1 MTAVA
6 AERFRTIEALLAD
19 AVDSHVCPAAAAE
32 VGTSSGPVWQA
43 AAGWLDDTAQRP
55 ASIDT
60 VFDLASLTKVIV
72 TTTLAMRHV
81 DAGRVTL
88 ATRVGERLPTW
99 EGRDRAHVTVADL
112 LAHASGLS
120 AYLPF
125 YRDHV
130 GRREFETAICRLPL
144 EYVPRSRAIYSDLGF
159 ILLGFLLEDLAGSRL
174 DEQFSGLCAEWGV
187 DDLLFRPAAA
197 DHTRIAPTG
206 VDPWRGRCLRGEV
219 HDGNAWALGGVAG
232 HAGLFGSAPAVGT
245 FARRLLAEARGAT
258 PAARRLAS
266 PAVLERFLRR
276 TDVPGSSRALGW
288 DTMLPTS
295 SCGPK
300 MHATAIGHTGFTG
313 TSLWIDVETDA
324 YFVLLT
330 NRVHPDPANEAILT
344 LRPTFHSLA
353 IDALRPG

>member
-1 MTAVA
+1 
-6 AERFRTIEALLAD
+6 
-19 AVDSHVCPAAAAE
+19 
-32 VGTSSGPVWQA
+32 
-43 AAGWLDDTAQRP
+43 
-55 ASIDT
+55 
-60 VFDLASLTKVIV
+60 
-72 TTTLAMRHV
+72 
-81 DAGRVTL
+81 
-88 ATRVGERLPTW
+88 
-99 EGRDRAHVTVADL
+99 VTVGDL

-130 GRREFETAICRLPL
+130 GRREFEAAICRLPL
-144 EYVPRSRAIYSDLGF
+144 EYVPRSRSIYSDLGF

-174 DEQFSGLCAEWGV
+174 DEQFAGLCAAWGV
-187 DDLLFRPAAA
+187 GDLLFRPAAA

-219 HDGNAWALGGVAG
+219 HDGNAWALAGTAG

-245 FARRLLAEARGAT
+245 FARRVLADARGAT
-258 PAARRLAS
+258 PRGERLAS
-266 PAVLERFLRR
+266 AAVLERFLRR

-295 SCGPK
+295 SCGPA

-313 TSLWIDVETDA
+313 TSLWIDLHADA

-330 NRVHPDPANEAILT
+330 NRVHPDATNEAILT
-344 LRPTFHSLA
+344 LRPTFHSMA
-353 IDALRPG
+353 IDALRTR